1 MRRRGE
7 PPLAP
12 EPPAAAVEFAWKVHA
27 AQEVWTAKVD
37 GKAAIV
43 LSLETAVLAAL
54 FAVESPR
61 LLLGR
66 LVGWRSALADTGVG
80 LHVIAVTLAAAAVI
94 PLMGRTRE
102 HKAERDGNAIY
113 FGHLRHWR
121 HDRLYER
128 LRHLSPDDELQQLSR
143 QLVALSRRNWRKHR
157 NLQIS
162 MLAALIGSALIGI
175 AVLIPR

>member
-1 MRRRGE
+1 MPRRRE
-7 PPLAP
+7 SLPAP
-12 EPPAAAVEFAWKVHA
+12 EPPHAAVDFAWKVHA
-27 AQEVWTAKVD
+27 AQEAWTAKVD

-43 LSLETAVLAAL
+43 LSLETAVLAVL

-66 LVGWRSALADTGVG
+66 LVGWRSVLADTGVG

-94 PLMGRTRE
+94 PLLGRTRE
-102 HKAERDGNAIY
+102 LKAQRVSDAIY

-121 HDRLYER
+121 HER
-128 LRHLSPDDELQQLSR
+128 LNEWLRRISPDDQLEQLSR

-157 NLQIS
+157 NLQLS
-162 MLAALIGSALIGI
+162 MLAALLGTALIGI
-175 AVLIPR
+175 AVLI

>member
-7 PPLAP
+7 PPPAP
-12 EPPAAAVEFAWKVHA
+12 QPPPAAVEFAWKVHA
-27 AQEVWTAKVD
+27 AQEAWTAKVD

-66 LVGWRSALADTGVG
+66 LVGWHSVLADTGVG
-80 LHVIAVTLAAAAVI
+80 LHVIAVALAAAAVI
-94 PLMGRTRE
+94 PLLGRTRE
-102 HKAERDGNAIY
+102 HKVEHANNAIY

-121 HDRLYER
+121 HDQLSDR
-128 LRHLSPDDELQQLSR
+128 LRHLSPDDELQQLGR

-157 NLQIS
+157 NLQLS
-162 MLAALIGSALIGI
+162 MLAALVGSALIGT